1 MRRVLITGATGFV
14 GSHVAR
20 RLVRLGFDVHV
31 FCRLT
36 SDFRR
41 LADVTHE
48 ITKHVVD
55 LNGRDGLK
63 RQVEAVRPDHVV
75 HLAAAA
81 MHGGIARPVDE
92 IIKTNLLGTVNLLDA
107 CDDVS
112 YRCFVNTGD
121 AFEYGPQRGPLEES
135 LPCQPDSIHSVTKL
149 GSTLYGQSIARR
161 GSKPVVTLRLFSVF
175 GPQDDPR
182 TLMSV
187 LVEKAVARAPLALS
201 RPEIVRDYVHVH
213 DVAELYLAVIREPA
227 KVQGE
232 IFNAGT
238 GRVTTI
244 GELVEM
250 VLQYSQSKGEAR
262 WNAYPAAAQDSAR
275 WQADMTKTFAAFSW
289 RPRITVEQGLRS
301 LIQERLGAADP
312 PSR

>member
-1 MRRVLITGATGFV
+1 
-14 GSHVAR
+14 
-20 RLVRLGFDVHV
+20 
-31 FCRLT
+31 
-36 SDFRR
+36 
-41 LADVTHE
+41 
-48 ITKHVVD
+48 
-55 LNGRDGLK
+55 
-63 RQVEAVRPDHVV
+63 
-75 HLAAAA
+75 
-81 MHGGIARPVDE
+81 
-92 IIKTNLLGTVNLLDA
+92 
-107 CDDVS
+107 
-112 YRCFVNTGD
+112 
-121 AFEYGPQRGPLEES
+121 
-135 LPCQPDSIHSVTKL
+135 
-149 GSTLYGQSIARR
+149 
-161 GSKPVVTLRLFSVF
+161 
-175 GPQDDPR
+175 
-182 TLMSV
+182 
-187 LVEKAVARAPLALS
+187 
-201 RPEIVRDYVHVH
+201 VRDYVHVH